1 MCNQH
6 CERLF
11 YEGIERGMEN
21 EPLDVYFRYAGIN
34 PVFNWRSTAL
44 YRGYIGTWEIAD
56 QQLYLIGLKGN
67 LRKDRLVGGEPVN
80 VGTFFPDHPDRV
92 FAHWY
97 SGTIALPQ
105 GEILDDDTRDY
116 RDVVHERDLLIRLK
130 KGIVIN
136 TEVRVNKT
144 KAEREAEF
152 AERKA
157 EYIKNLPPGV
167 EYDDEIF

>member
-6 CERLF
+6 RERLF

-21 EPLDVYFRYAGIN
+21 EPLGVYFRYAGIK
-34 PVFNWRSTAL
+34 PVFNWGSTAL

-56 QQLYLIGLKGN
+56 QRLYLIGLKGN
-67 LRKDRLVGGEPVN
+67 LRKDRLAGGEPVN

-97 SGTIALPQ
+97 SGTIELPQ
-105 GEILDDDTRDY
+105 GEILERDGWMTTY
-116 RDVVHERDLLIRLK
+116 EQDLLIRLK

-136 TEVRVNKT
+136 TEVRVKLNFELIFRLVLNT
-144 KAEREAEF
+144 TTIFRSVHHYFELIFRS
-152 AERKA
+152 
-157 EYIKNLPPGV
+157 
-167 EYDDEIF
+167 EI